1 MRPFIKAIA
10 IIRASYERR
19 GKRLAER
26 GLLGYLF
33 GRRGYVLI
41 IVLLVTSLLVS
52 VSSEFLITAQTDV
65 HYIRKFSEKLKAQMI
80 ARAGLTI
87 GAMLLEADKRGIG
100 AGIIPGSSGNSS
112 IDTWQDIWAIEY
124 PELPLEN
131 GFLKIR
137 ITDENAKIN
146 LSVLANEA
154 TDKSVYYSITQRFF
168 LNMGLPMDLADTLI
182 DWVDVDDA
190 RFPYGAES
198 ADYYITL
205 PSPYKAKNAEMDSI
219 QEMLLVKLITPE
231 IYYGLGGGNFGRET
245 GLVEDN
251 RGRRIDSSTLMK
263 ALPEG
268 KDAPMP
274 AETRFDDLSLPIGR
288 ERSRRLSDYF
298 RVHGERTDFTS
309 ELNKINVNTASY
321 RVLSA
326 ISDDMTDDVVTQIIR
341 RRQQQPYTSV
351 DELSDFVPDET
362 VRKNV
367 LGVRSYIFLLEITG
381 RISDTRTV
389 IRAFYNRETKKFYS
403 MAEQ

>member
-1 MRPFIKAIA
+1 MRPVAKALEC
-10 IIRASYERR
+10 IRAGYERR
-19 GKRLAER
+19 RKRLAEH
-26 GLLGYLF
+26 GVLGYL
-33 GRRGYVLI
+33 REARGYVLI

-65 HYIRKFSEKLKAQMI
+65 HYIRKFSQKLKAQMI

-124 PELPLEN
+124 PELPFEN

-154 TDKSVYYSITQRFF
+154 TDRSVYYAITQRFF

-190 RFPYGAES
+190 RYPYGAES
-198 ADYYITL
+198 ADYYMTL

-263 ALPEG
+263 AIPESKNSSG
-268 KDAPMP
+268 TE
-274 AETRFDDLSLPIGR
+274 ETRFDDLGLPIGK
-288 ERSRRLSDYF
+288 ERSRRLSDYL
-298 RVHGERTDFTS
+298 RVHGERTDFTG
-309 ELNKINVNTASY
+309 ELNKINVNTASF

-326 ISDDMTDDVVTQIIR
+326 ISDDMTDDVVAQIIR

-351 DELSDFVPDET
+351 DELSDFVTDET

-367 LGVRSYIFLLEITG
+367 LGVRSYIFQLEITG
-381 RISDTRTV
+381 RVSDTRTV

>member
-1 MRPFIKAIA
+1 MRDEDTMTGTYMID
-10 IIRASYERR
+10 RS
-19 GKRLAER
+19 
-26 GLLGYLF
+26 
-33 GRRGYVLI
+33 
-41 IVLLVTSLLVS
+41 
-52 VSSEFLITAQTDV
+52 DV
-65 HYIRKFSEKLKAQMI
+65 EEPDDID
-80 ARAGLTI
+80 AG
-87 GAMLLEADKRGIG
+87 
-100 AGIIPGSSGNSS
+100 
-112 IDTWQDIWAIEY
+112 
-124 PELPLEN
+124 EL
-131 GFLKIR
+131 
-137 ITDENAKIN
+137 DD
-146 LSVLANEA
+146 S
-154 TDKSVYYSITQRFF
+154 DVY
-168 LNMGLPMDLADTLI
+168 DAADTEAG

-198 ADYYITL
+198 ADYYMTL

-274 AETRFDDLSLPIGR
+274 AETRFEDLSLPIGR
-288 ERSRRLSDYF
+288 ERSRSLSDYF

-309 ELNKINVNTASY
+309 ELNKININTASF

-326 ISDDMTDDVVTQIIR
+326 ISDDMTDDVVAQIIR

-351 DELSDFVPDET
+351 DELSDFVTDET

-367 LGVRSYIFLLEITG
+367 LGVRSYIFQLEITG
-381 RISDTRTV
+381 RVSETKTV

-403 MAEQ
+403 MAER